1 MCVYYERL
9 MPKEKVLIDCEK
21 GTPKLVCPKCVYAK
35 NNLYPNI
42 YIYIYIYIYI
52 IFLMIKDLNNYFEG
66 FFGVIPKI
74 LF

>member
-42 YIYIYIYIYI
+42 YIYIYIYIYN
-52 IFLMIKDLNNYFEG
+52 IFNDPRLEQ
-66 FFGVIPKI
+66 

>member
-42 YIYIYIYIYI
+42 YIYI
-52 IFLMIKDLNNYFEG
+52 
-66 FFGVIPKI
+66 
-74 LF
+74 

>member
-42 YIYIYIYIYI
+42 YIYIYIYN
-52 IFLMIKDLNNYFEG
+52 IFNDPRLEQ
-66 FFGVIPKI
+66 